1 MAQRHV
7 QVVLKKAVAPLG
19 LSGDVVRVRP
29 GFARNFLIPR
39 GKAVIASRENVK
51 QIEHEKAL
59 ALQRLEKM
67 REAAQ
72 EAAKK
77 FDGVELHVAK
87 QVADMDTGKL
97 FGAVSVADIMQA
109 LEVRGITDIDKKQV
123 ILPEEPIKQTGSYE
137 VTIQLVAG
145 VEVPVKLE
153 VKTAA

>member
-1 MAQRHV
+1 MSLPVSMLYEPGALRSG
-7 QVVLKKAVAPLG
+7 VV
-19 LSGDVVRVRP
+19 P
-29 GFARNFLIPR
+29 G
-39 GKAVIASRENVK
+39 S
-51 QIEHEKAL
+51 
-59 ALQRLEKM
+59 
-67 REAAQ
+67 
-72 EAAKK
+72 AKK